1 MVREVER
8 EAMDV
13 NMVREVERE
22 LEMEEMS
29 KT

>member
-8 EAMDV
+8 EAMDA
-13 NMVREVERE
+13 NMVREVERK